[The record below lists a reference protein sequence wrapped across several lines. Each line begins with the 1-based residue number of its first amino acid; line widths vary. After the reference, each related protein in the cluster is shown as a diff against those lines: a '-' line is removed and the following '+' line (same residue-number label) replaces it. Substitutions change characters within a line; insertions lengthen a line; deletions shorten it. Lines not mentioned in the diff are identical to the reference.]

1 MAMENT
7 HLHAVVDQDGAA
19 ILDLDRG
26 RVSMLNPTGAHV
38 WQGIQRG
45 DALEDVISSLAHETG
60 EDIQVIDLF
69 TALLE
74 GRQASLDE
82 RTEAKN

>member
-1 MAMENT
+1 VAMENT

-60 EDIQVIDLF
+60 ENIQVIDRDVREFVGVLKQKG
-69 TALLE
+69 LI
-74 GRQASLDE
+74 QY
-82 RTEAKN
+82 